1 MKVVAIE
8 NLIVKTILTFCENAA
23 ELGCPR
29 DREVDMW
36 FRELSSED
44 QNQVASKMM
53 EIEERYGQLE
63 ANQGIEGANEKNKDK
78 IVKMVEI
85 EFDLPEE
92 TIEGLI
98 KIAKDTI
105 LNDRQALIN
114 YGANY
119 CLSEIVETDGNCLK
133 EVDP

>member
-1 MKVVAIE
+1 MKIVAIE
-8 NLIVKTILTFCENAA
+8 DLIVKTILTFCENAA

-44 QNQVASKMM
+44 QYKVASKMM
-53 EIEERYGQLE
+53 EIEERYAKLE
-63 ANQGIEGANEKNKDK
+63 AKEDKMNKDK

-105 LNDRQALIN
+105 VNDRQALIN
-114 YGANY
+114 YGADY
-119 CLSEIVETDGNCLK
+119 CLRKIVETNGECLK
-133 EVDP
+133 

>member
-1 MKVVAIE
+1 MKTIAIE
-8 NLIVKTILTFCENAA
+8 DLIVSTILTFCENAA

-36 FRELSSED
+36 FRALSSED
-44 QNQVASKMM
+44 QNKVASKMI
-53 EIEERYGQLE
+53 EIEERYAKLE
-63 ANQGIEGANEKNKDK
+63 AKEDKMKKDK

-98 KIAKDTI
+98 KLAKDTI
-105 LNDRQALIN
+105 VNDRQALIN
-114 YGANY
+114 YGVNY
-119 CLSEIVETDGNCLK
+119 CLSKIVETDGECLK
-133 EVDP
+133 